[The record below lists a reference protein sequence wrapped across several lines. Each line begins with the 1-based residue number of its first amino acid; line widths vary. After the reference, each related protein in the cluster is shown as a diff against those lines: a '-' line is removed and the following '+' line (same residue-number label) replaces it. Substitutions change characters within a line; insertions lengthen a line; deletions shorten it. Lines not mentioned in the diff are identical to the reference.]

1 MRLQR
6 NGIIL
11 RARLGVVELMRLRD
25 QIVSNS
31 KWVWETT
38 RGGEDELA
46 LMLVRIGSMVA
57 MKFKR

>member
-1 MRLQR
+1 
-6 NGIIL
+6 
-11 RARLGVVELMRLRD
+11 MRLRD

-31 KWVWETT
+31 EWVWETT

-46 LMLVRIGSMVA
+46 LMLVRISSVVA

>member
-11 RARLGVVELMRLRD
+11 RVRLGVVELIRLRD

-31 KWVWETT
+31 EWVWEIT

-46 LMLVRIGSMVA
+46 LMMVRISYVVA
-57 MKFKR
+57 MEFKR